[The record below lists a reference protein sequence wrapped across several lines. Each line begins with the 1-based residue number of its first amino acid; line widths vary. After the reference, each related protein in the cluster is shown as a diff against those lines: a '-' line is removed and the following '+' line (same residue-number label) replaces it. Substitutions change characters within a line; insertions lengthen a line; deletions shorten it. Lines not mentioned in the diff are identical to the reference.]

1 VSDDEAA
8 RPAGSADVT
17 SAEGTAGATAAS
29 TGASAGPSGATT
41 GSPASD
47 DRPSLAARLSLP
59 ITALDLGG
67 DAVFVTDAD
76 GIIVDVNEAFVRVT
90 GYAREEAIGQSPR
103 LLSSGFQDDSFYERL
118 WDTITAGRVWE
129 GELVDRRRDGA
140 LRTHHVTIT
149 PVRDGT
155 GRITNYV
162 AVERDVSGDLARAG
176 GSTHAGLIHTDATG
190 RCIYAD
196 LDAARMFDDEPASLL
211 GGGLR
216 AAMADED
223 AAALVEAVGMA
234 VESGRDFRLE
244 VRTAAGRW
252 VQLVVAPLTLASGSV
267 IGARCALEDIT
278 ERMSVEHELAR
289 RSALVTSVLDA
300 LDDPVA
306 VIGADGSVLTTN
318 LAWRRTGQDEGGLL
332 ASLRVGVDARAA
344 VAEAAG
350 TGEQPAIELR
360 EDLRN
365 VLSGRARGR
374 RHAAGFT
381 VHPLAWEEGGAV
393 LRYRPTSTS

>member
-1 VSDDEAA
+1 VTRNGAPREAGSAVSDDETA
-8 RPAGSADVT
+8 RPTDDAGVT
-17 SAEGTAGATAAS
+17 SAQDHLGSTVAPAT
-29 TGASAGPSGATT
+29 GGGPALS
-41 GSPASD
+41 
-47 DRPSLAARLSLP
+47 ARLSLP

-103 LLSSGFQDDSFYERL
+103 LLSSGFQDDSFYERM
-118 WDTITAGRVWE
+118 WDTIAAGRVWE
-129 GELVDRRRDGA
+129 GELVDRRRDGE

-149 PVRDGT
+149 PVRDGM

-176 GSTHAGLIHTDATG
+176 GSTHSGLIHTDATG

-196 LDAARMFDDEPASLL
+196 LDAARMFDEDPASLL
-211 GGGLR
+211 GSGLR
-216 AAMADED
+216 STMADED
-223 AAALVEAVGMA
+223 GDALIEAVGMA

-244 VRTAAGRW
+244 VRTSAGRW
-252 VQLVVAPLTLASGSV
+252 VELEVAPLTLASGSV
-267 IGARCALEDIT
+267 IGARCALQDIT
-278 ERMSVEHELAR
+278 ERMTVEHELAR

-306 VIGADGSVLTTN
+306 VIGADGAVLITN
-318 LAWRRTGQDEGGLL
+318 LAWRRTAEDEGGLL
-332 ASLRVGVDARAA
+332 ASLRVGVDACAA
-344 VAEAAG
+344 VDEAAG
-350 TGEQPAIELR
+350 AGEQPAVALR

-374 RHAAGFT
+374 RHTAGYT

-393 LRYRPTSTS
+393 LRYRPTSVS